1 VGLYD
6 LRKGPIDFPTDEQL
20 TAWVRDP
27 SKLRPGVKMPT
38 WDGVIEE
45 GEYAPLIA
53 YVRTL
58 AAAGGGPS
66 ARP

>member
-1 VGLYD
+1 
-6 LRKGPIDFPTDEQL
+6 
-20 TAWVRDP
+20 
-27 SKLRPGVKMPT
+27 MPT